1 MPTLAEQIEKSQTE
15 PVRAAHTF
23 KRVLVHVDR
32 DERSNHRIEVAV
44 DLGARFAGKVTGV
57 YVARPFL
64 PPAFIVG
71 ALPPVVTAD
80 QERLDQEDAETA
92 RRRFLDHVVRR
103 GLDCEWHYIREAT
116 VPAVRRVARYTD
128 LAIVGQADPTVPAE
142 LVAVRPEELALGS
155 GRPVLVVPYIGGSLS
170 PGKRIVV
177 AWDGSREAAR
187 AVADALPLLTQA
199 SSVWAVSIDAKA
211 PGMSDD
217 SKPAEDLCRF
227 LADHGVSAKPDHLQ
241 TDECSEADVLLSR
254 IGDFG
259 ADLLVM
265 GCYGHTR
272 LRELVL
278 GGMTREILQHMTVPV
293 LMSH

>member
-1 MPTLAEQIEKSQTE
+1 MASFAAQAEASRIM
-15 PVRAAHTF
+15 PVRATQAF

-32 DERSNHRIEVAV
+32 DGRSDYRIEVAAN
-44 DLGARFAGKVTGV
+44 LAERFAGKVTGV
-57 YVARPFL
+57 YVARSSL
-64 PPAFIVG
+64 PPAFMVG
-71 ALPPVVTAD
+71 ALPPAVMTD
-80 QERLDQEDAETA
+80 QEQLDQEAAETA

-103 GLDCEWHYIREAT
+103 GLDSEWHYIRDAT
-116 VPAVRRVARYTD
+116 VPALRRVARYVD
-128 LAIVGQADPTVPAE
+128 VAIVGQTDPTVREE
-142 LVAVRPEELALGS
+142 LLATRPEDLALGS
-155 GRPVLVVPYIGGSLS
+155 GRPVLVVPYIGGSRS
-170 PGKRIVV
+170 PGRHIVV

-187 AVADALPLLTQA
+187 AVADALPLLMQA
-199 SSVWAVSIDAKA
+199 SVVRVVSIDAKA
-211 PGMSDD
+211 PGITDQSNA
-217 SKPAEDLCRF
+217 AEDLGRF
-227 LADHGVSAKPDHLQ
+227 LADHGIAAKPENLQ

-278 GGMTREILQHMTVPV
+278 GGMTREILQHMNVCV